1 LKILN
6 PSYLKLK
13 KKIRIG
19 IIGSGKIAIEYSRVV
34 KSFNHD
40 LVAVVSKSKK
50 ERLNKIFKNFKNYN
64 KYNSLGDA
72 INDKR
77 VEAWIVACSYAE
89 LYNNFILLI
98 KFKKNFIIEKSI
110 ICSHEKLKK
119 ISNSI
124 NNKDKK
130 KFIIA
135 YNRNHYDYVY
145 SLIKEIKK
153 DKIFFVNL
161 RIADSYEKIIKKNN
175 FNKKYHINY
184 FITSHWIALI
194 YKILKII
201 GYKPDFNK
209 VDKVIYKFYQPSS
222 LRVPFKKKNH
232 TVYVNVINVPNGPFN
247 HGIEF
252 FCKKKYFNI
261 SPIEKLSIFDK
272 IKNIKSKSNNFYYPK
287 IKSLNVSY
295 NFKPGF
301 RLQYYEFIKKV
312 LSKKISNTSIYIDDL
327 IDIYK
332 ICEFFP
338 R

>member
-1 LKILN
+1 MKILN
-6 PSYLKLK
+6 PNYLKLK

-19 IIGSGKIAIEYSRVV
+19 IIGSGKIATEYIRVV

-50 ERLNKIFKNFKNYN
+50 QRLNKIFKNFKNYN
-64 KYNSLGDA
+64 KYHCLSDA
-72 INDKR
+72 INDKK
-77 VEAWIVACSYAE
+77 VDAWIVACSFAE
-89 LYNNFILLI
+89 LYKNFILLI
-98 KFKKNFIIEKSI
+98 KYKKNFIIEKSI
-110 ICSHEKLKK
+110 ICSHEQLKK

-161 RIADSYEKIIKKNN
+161 RIADAYKKIIKNN
-175 FNKKYHINY
+175 IFNKKYHINY

-209 VDKVIYKFYQPSS
+209 VDKVIYKFNQPSS
-222 LRVPFKKKNH
+222 IKIPFKNNNH
-232 TVYVNVINVPNGPFN
+232 VIYVNIINVPNGPFN
-247 HGIEF
+247 HGVEF
-252 FCKKKYFNI
+252 FCKNKYFNI
-261 SPIEKLSIFDK
+261 SPIEKLSVFDK
-272 IKNIKSKSNNFYYPK
+272 VKNIKSKNNNFYYPI
-287 IKSLNVSY
+287 IKSFNVSY
-295 NFKPGF
+295 DFKPGF
-301 RLQYYEFIKKV
+301 RLQYYEFIKKI
-312 LSKKISNTSIYIDDL
+312 LSRKVSNTSIYIDDL

-332 ICEFFP
+332 ICELFP